1 MEMEFRIKFN
11 THGFEIG
18 KDISNED
25 WNMVQAE
32 FMAMYDSFADQANKI
47 MDKINDVWDKYEET
61 KKMADSIGV
70 PELVTAMARSME
82 IPETYDYND
91 WVEKWY
97 KQIIVGIDFA
107 ATISH
112 FKIRSNIFRDGDVP
126 IFGGKFKDK
135 PEWTFDFELEPVG

>member
-32 FMAMYDSFADQANKI
+32 FMAMYDSFADQANKVI
-47 MDKINDVWDKYEET
+47 DKINETWESYEST
-61 KKMADSIGV
+61 KRLADSMGQHS
-70 PELVTAMARSME
+70 LVEFMASSMG
-82 IPETYDYND
+82 INETYDYND
-91 WVEKWY
+91 WIEKWY
-97 KQIIVGIDFA
+97 KQIGIGIDFA
-107 ATISH
+107 AAMSQ
-112 FKIRSNIFRDGDVP
+112 FKVRSNIFRDGDVP

-135 PEWTFDFELEPVG
+135 PEWTFDFELEPVD

>member
-25 WNMVQAE
+25 WTVIQAE
-32 FMAMYDSFADQANKI
+32 FMAMYDSFANQANKV
-47 MDKINDVWDKYEET
+47 MDKINDVWDKYEEI

-107 ATISH
+107 ATISQ
-112 FKIRSNIFRDGDVP
+112 FKVRSNIFRDGDVP

>member
-32 FMAMYDSFADQANKI
+32 FMAMYDSFADQANKV

>member
-32 FMAMYDSFADQANKI
+32 FMAMYNIFANMANQVL
-47 MDKINDVWDKYEET
+47 DKINETWESYEYT
-61 KKMADSIGV
+61 KLFAERMGNYNSVKDMV
-70 PELVTAMARSME
+70 ESMGINE
-82 IPETYDYND
+82 NYDYND
-91 WVEKWY
+91 WAEKWY
-97 KQIIVGIDFA
+97 KQIIIGVDA
-107 ATISH
+107 AAAMSQ
-112 FKIRSNIFRDGDVP
+112 FKVRSNIFRDGDVP

>member
-32 FMAMYDSFADQANKI
+32 FMAMYDSFADQANKV
-47 MDKINDVWDKYEET
+47 MDKINDVWDKYEEI

-112 FKIRSNIFRDGDVP
+112 FKIRSNIIRDGDVP

>member
-25 WNMVQAE
+25 WNMAQAE
-32 FMAMYDSFADQANKI
+32 FMAMYDSFANQANKV
-47 MDKINDVWDKYEET
+47 MDKINDIWDKYEEI

-97 KQIIVGIDFA
+97 KQIIVGIDFVA
-107 ATISH
+107 AMSQ
-112 FKIRSNIFRDGDVP
+112 FKVRSNIFRDGDVP

>member
-32 FMAMYDSFADQANKI
+32 FMAMYDSFADQANKVI
-47 MDKINDVWDKYEET
+47 DKINETWESYEST
-61 KKMADSIGV
+61 KRLADSMGQHS
-70 PELVTAMARSME
+70 LVEFMASSMGINE
-82 IPETYDYND
+82 NYDYND
-91 WVEKWY
+91 WIEKWY
-97 KQIIVGIDFA
+97 KQISIGIDFVA
-107 ATISH
+107 AMSQ
-112 FKIRSNIFRDGDVP
+112 FKVRSNIFRDGDVP

>member
-32 FMAMYDSFADQANKI
+32 FMAMYDSFVDQANKV
-47 MDKINDVWDKYEET
+47 MDKINDVWDKYEEI

-107 ATISH
+107 ATMSQ
-112 FKIRSNIFRDGDVP
+112 FRIRSNIFRDGDVP